1 MAGSVHFSSLV
12 FLLPH
17 ACLCFAGFSNAS
29 FQFTQTIYKYDG
41 QFNRYFATIIAFA
54 MMFGS
59 LKLVVATA
67 LVSFV
72 AAAPTASR
80 TSSDY
85 ITECGNT
92 ACLIVNTHTEL
103 SALDP
108 YPTKPRITF
117 NSNGT
122 FKITVFSDLH
132 FGENPWDAWGPQ
144 QDVNSTKL
152 MRLVLATEKPDYA

>member
-1 MAGSVHFSSLV
+1 
-12 FLLPH
+12 
-17 ACLCFAGFSNAS
+17 
-29 FQFTQTIYKYDG
+29 
-41 QFNRYFATIIAFA
+41 